1 MAKHFIRDPIASAIL
16 GEVAAVTS
24 YETGL
29 SSERV
34 FNGQQYSR
42 VGCIAPYLDG
52 ERVVVT
58 VPGTVQGLTE
68 EFVQECTR
76 RLTFARVKFSGL
88 VLEVKG
94 DSYNTVSYQG
104 SAEQAALVQPGA
116 AKQ

>member
-1 MAKHFIRDPIASAIL
+1 MAKHYIREPIASAIL
-16 GEVAAVTS
+16 GEAAAVTS

-29 SSERV
+29 SSERL

-42 VGCIAPYLDG
+42 IGCIAPHLDG

-68 EFVQECTR
+68 ELVQEGTR
-76 RLTFARVKFSGL
+76 RLTFARVKFAGL

-94 DSYNTVSYQG
+94 DSYNTVTYQG
-104 SAEQAALVQPGA
+104 IAEQATLVQPGA